1 MSAKID
7 VGGGQGVVA
16 VEMAHLP
23 EIETMR
29 VMKPAGNIKDARAVV
44 VTVAKAVGGQ
54 ITQDLQAAVSAWLSR
69 STKLIAQDHEDL
81 LVLLEQE
88 ASRERLDTSQRR
100 CQALSGPAPIGWSS
114 GFTYTASKGHTV
126 DQSEGN
132 TQLAYLEKVLEED
145 KQRIARERVERGLI
159 TWNERQEAFSTL
171 LEKEKLTQRSSALGF
186 AWLAEI
192 ERSKLYHA
200 EEREGVTKWNAEKKE
215 AAVLERVAREQRF
228 PGVVFPRFWQ

>member
-1 MSAKID
+1 MSAEIV

-16 VEMAHLP
+16 AEMAHLP

-29 VMKPAGNIKDARAVV
+29 VMEPAGNIKDARAVI

-54 ITQDLQAAVSAWLSR
+54 ITPDLQVAVSAWLSR
-69 STKLIAQDHEDL
+69 STKLIAQDHKDL

-114 GFTYTASKGHTV
+114 GFIYSTSKGYTI
-126 DQSEGN
+126 DQSEDY
-132 TQLAYLEKVLEED
+132 TQLAHLEKVLEED
-145 KQRIARERVERGLI
+145 KQRIARECVERGPGLI

-171 LEKEKLTQRSSALGF
+171 LEKEKLKQRSSALDF

-192 ERSKLYHA
+192 ERSKSYHA
-200 EEREGVTKWNAEKKE
+200 KEREGVTKWNAEKKE
-215 AAVLERVAREQRF
+215 AAVLGRVAREQRF
-228 PGVVFPRFWQ
+228 FGVVYPIF

>member
-1 MSAKID
+1 MSAEIV
-7 VGGGQGVVA
+7 VGGGQGVMA

-29 VMKPAGNIKDARAVV
+29 VMEPAGNIKDALAVV

-54 ITQDLQAAVSAWLSR
+54 ITPDLQVAVSAWLSR

-88 ASRERLDTSQRR
+88 ACRERLDTSQRH
-100 CQALSGPAPIGWSS
+100 CQALSEPAPIGWSS
-114 GFTYTASKGHTV
+114 GFIYSTSKGYTV
-126 DQSEGN
+126 DQCEGY
-132 TQLAYLEKVLEED
+132 TQLARLEKVLEED

-171 LEKEKLTQRSSALGF
+171 LEKEKLYQSMSALDF

-192 ERSKLYHA
+192 ERSKSYHA
-200 EEREGVTKWNAEKKE
+200 KEREGVTKWNAEKKE

-228 PGVVFPRFWQ
+228 PGVVFPRLWQ